1 MMRLAF
7 VGMGSIGR
15 RHLRNVRACL
25 EKRGQACSIDLY
37 RSGRGSPLEPE
48 AIQHVHREFS
58 LEDEISEQYDAVFI
72 TNPTAMHYE
81 TLRRFARAARG
92 FFIEKPVFDTP
103 DISLEALNL
112 PETGIYYVAC
122 PLRYH
127 PVISYVQ
134 DHIALDAVYAAR
146 AISSSYLPDW
156 RPGTDYRLCYSAHR
170 DMGGGVD
177 IDLIHEWD
185 YLTHMFGPVRT
196 GFAIRDRLSALEIDS
211 CDIAVYIARTERT
224 SIELHLDYFGRKSI
238 RQLQLLLPED
248 TVDCDLLA
256 GTIRWQVSGKQI
268 QLDSPR
274 DGYQLA
280 EIRHFFDI
288 LEGQCPNDSDIPGA
302 LRVLRYARGQFSS
315 AALNREEER
324 P

>member
-1 MMRLAF
+1 MMNLAF
-7 VGMGSIGR
+7 VGMGSIGK
-15 RHLRNVRACL
+15 RHFRNVTAYL
-25 EKRGQACSIDLY
+25 KQRGTPFSIDVY
-37 RSGRGSPLEPE
+37 RSGQGGHLDEDISKSIREELPLD
-48 AIQHVHREFS
+48 S
-58 LEDEISEQYDAVFI
+58 GISRQYDAVFI
-72 TNPTAMHYE
+72 TNPTSLHYE
-81 TLRRFARAARG
+81 TLRQFSQTARAA
-92 FFIEKPVFDTP
+92 FIEKPVFDTP

-134 DHIALDAVYAAR
+134 DHIPLDTVYAAR

-156 RPGTDYRLCYSAHR
+156 RPGTDYRLCYSAHQ

-211 CDIAVYIARTERT
+211 CDIAVYIAQTERV

-288 LEGQCPNDSDIPGA
+288 LEGRCPNDSDIPGA
-302 LRVLRYARGQFSS
+302 LRVLRYARGQFPP
-315 AALNREEER
+315 AAQNKKEGR

>member
-1 MMRLAF
+1 MNLAF
-7 VGMGSIGR
+7 VGMGSIGK
-15 RHLRNVRACL
+15 RHFRNVTAYL
-25 EKRGQACSIDLY
+25 KQQGTPFSIDVY
-37 RSGRGSPLEPE
+37 RSGQGGHLDEDISKNIREELPL
-48 AIQHVHREFS
+48 
-58 LEDEISEQYDAVFI
+58 DGGISRQYDAVFI
-72 TNPTAMHYE
+72 TNPTSLHYE
-81 TLRRFARAARG
+81 TLRQFSQTARAA
-92 FFIEKPVFDTP
+92 FIEKPVFDTP

-127 PVISYVQ
+127 PIISYVQ
-134 DHIALDAVYAAR
+134 DHIPLDTVYAAR

-156 RPGTDYRLCYSAHR
+156 RPGMDYRLCYSAHQ

-211 CDIAVYIARTERT
+211 CDIAVYIAQTERV

-288 LEGQCPNDSDIPGA
+288 LEGRCPNDSDIPGA
-302 LRVLRYARGQFSS
+302 LRVLRYARGQFPP
-315 AALNREEER
+315 AAQNKKEGR

>member
-1 MMRLAF
+1 MNLAF
-7 VGMGSIGR
+7 VGMGSIGK
-15 RHLRNVRACL
+15 RHFRNVTAYL
-25 EKRGQACSIDLY
+25 KQRGTPFSIDVY
-37 RSGRGSPLEPE
+37 RSGQGGHLDEDISKSIREELPLD
-48 AIQHVHREFS
+48 S
-58 LEDEISEQYDAVFI
+58 GISRQYDAVFI
-72 TNPTAMHYE
+72 TNPTSLHYE
-81 TLRRFARAARG
+81 TLRQFSQTARAA
-92 FFIEKPVFDTP
+92 FIEKPVFDTP

-134 DHIALDAVYAAR
+134 DHIPLDTVYAAR

-156 RPGTDYRLCYSAHR
+156 RPGTDYRLCYSAHQ

-211 CDIAVYIARTERT
+211 CDIAVYIAQTERV

-288 LEGQCPNDSDIPGA
+288 LEGRCPNDSDIPGA
-302 LRVLRYARGQFSS
+302 LRVLRYARGQFPP
-315 AALNREEER
+315 AAQNKKEGR